1 MIPAPRGP
9 LVRAAQPLAE
19 LSGPTMGVSW
29 SLKASGGAASPER
42 LRVTV
47 QDALDAVVAQM
58 SQWEIA
64 SDITR
69 FNTAPA
75 GSRHRLP
82 ADFARVL
89 ACALEIAEETGGAFD
104 PTLGAMTELWGFGA
118 QAWSG
123 AVPEP
128 PKASAA
134 GAAGGYRRLVQHD
147 GLWVQPG
154 GLRLDLSG
162 IAKGYGVD
170 KAAEALGALGVE
182 SFLIEAGG
190 ELRGQGLRPD
200 GQPWW
205 ARLEPP
211 RPQFRPDIRIALPG
225 WSVATSGDY
234 RRGFVAGGRRYGH
247 TFDPAS
253 AAPVEGGVIS
263 ATVLDP
269 SCMRA
274 DALATAL
281 TVMGA
286 DAGLAFA
293 NSREI
298 PALLVVEGTD
308 GLTLLASAAW
318 TGLEVE

>member
-1 MIPAPRGP
+1 
-9 LVRAAQPLAE
+9 
-19 LSGPTMGVSW
+19 MGVSW

-42 LRVTV
+42 LRAVV

-89 ACALEIAEETGGAFD
+89 ACALEIAAATGGAFD
-104 PTLGAMTELWGFGA
+104 PTLGAVTELWGFGA
-118 QAWSG
+118 QVWSG
-123 AVPEP
+123 GVPD
-128 PKASAA
+128 ASAA
-134 GAAGGYRRLVQHD
+134 AQAGAASGYGRLTFED
-147 GLWVQPG
+147 GALIQPG

-170 KAAEALGALGVE
+170 KAAEALEAAGAA
-182 SFLIEAGG
+182 SFLLEVGG

-205 ARLEPP
+205 VGLDTP
-211 RPQFRPDIRIALPG
+211 RPAFRPDISIALPG

-234 RRGFVAGGRRYGH
+234 RRGFEAGGRRYSH
-247 TFDPAS
+247 TFDPATGS
-253 AAPVEGGVIS
+253 PVAGGVIS

-286 DAGLAFA
+286 EAGLAFA
-293 NSREI
+293 DRTDLA
-298 PALLVVEGTD
+298 ALLMVEEPNGIR
-308 GLTLLASAAW
+308 LHASSAW
-318 TGLEVE
+318 TELEA